1 MQTFRGRMVSHQ
13 GGEPFVAVVT
23 VDDEWVRIVSGHRR
37 LGAWTRDAL
46 NTQRVTVF
54 RFQMDLDGAPHTFT
68 PDDPATF
75 SEAVGAV
82 VDLRPKSRFGL
93 GDRVREAL
101 AEREEAVT
109 AKAAEDSLG

>member
-1 MQTFRGRMVSHQ
+1 MQTFRGRMVSHE

-37 LGAWTRDAL
+37 LGAWARETL

-54 RFQMDLDGAPHTFT
+54 RFQLDLDGSPYTFT

-75 SEAVGAV
+75 PPPVLTGSGSTG
-82 VDLRPKSRFGL
+82 P
-93 GDRVREAL
+93 RVRASQPWQGPPRW
-101 AEREEAVT
+101 A
-109 AKAAEDSLG
+109 